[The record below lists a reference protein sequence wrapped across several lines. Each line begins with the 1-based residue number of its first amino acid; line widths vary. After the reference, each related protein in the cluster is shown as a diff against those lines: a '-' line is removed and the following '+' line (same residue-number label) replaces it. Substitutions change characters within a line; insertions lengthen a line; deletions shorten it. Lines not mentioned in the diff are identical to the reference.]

1 MIEGR
6 TILLAGEPTRVL
18 LHDILSEGTWG
29 VRFLTSDEVL
39 ASILSGLGVE
49 VVLGS
54 LHDPA
59 SVRAAAKGCY
69 AVIAATDTVAE
80 GRTVIKVVG
89 GSEVERF
96 LLTAN
101 VGREELQVYSQ
112 TVGNEPVFVDLDSLA
127 TAASIYLQESLE
139 GTWRT
144 SSLPFFL

>member
-1 MIEGR
+1 MSERR
-6 TILLAGEPTRVL
+6 TILLAGESTRVL
-18 LHDILSEGTWG
+18 LHDILSDGTFG

-39 ASILSGLGVE
+39 ASILSGLGVD
-49 VVLGS
+49 VMLGS
-54 LHDPA
+54 LDDAA

-69 AVIAATDTVAE
+69 AVIAAAETVAE

-96 LLTAN
+96 LLAAN
-101 VGREELQVYSQ
+101 EGREELQVYAQS
-112 TVGNEPVFVDLDSLA
+112 VENEPVFVDLDSLT
-127 TAASIYLQESLE
+127 TAASIYFQESLE